1 MLSFKWGLALSVA
14 AVLST
19 SALAEGAQQAS
30 TSPPTKQSVRA
41 YCTDLVTQFNAVD
54 TSKIEPT
61 NLADA
66 KSHAERGQMMCGTM
80 PKTGVKELW
89 VAFRTIG
96 VEPK

>member
-1 MLSFKWGLALSVA
+1 MQSFKWSLGLAAA
-14 AVLST
+14 AVLSA
-19 SALAEGAQQAS
+19 SAYAQGAQAP

-41 YCTDLVTQFNAVD
+41 YCSDLVTQFNALD
-54 TSKIEPT
+54 TSKIEAT
-61 NLADA
+61 NLAEA
-66 KSHAERGQMMCGTM
+66 KGHAERGQMMCGTM

>member
-1 MLSFKWGLALSVA
+1 MLSFKWSLALAAA

-19 SALAEGAQQAS
+19 SALAEGAQEAPA
-30 TSPPTKQSVRA
+30 SPPTKQSVRA

-54 TSKIEPT
+54 TSKVQPT

-80 PKTGVKELW
+80 PKTGIKEMW